1 MNILVIPHQ
10 PPNTQMLRQFAIL
23 RQMSQISIVIPTFN
37 EEGYIGRLLESIAR
51 QTVQPK
57 EVIVVD
63 SYSTDKTYNDIK
75 KYAAVLPLT
84 CMSLPLECVSSGRG
98 ISNGL
103 GIGVARNIGALAAT
117 GDVLLFLDSDVEL
130 QPTFIQDAGSE
141 FDERKLD
148 LASAHFYIDPNL
160 PKVDR
165 IGAKAI
171 SLYHASFQYSR
182 NPMGSGFC
190 IFAKK
195 EWHKRIKGFN
205 DHYRHGEDHDYVKR
219 GVDNGA
225 SFRLLKSV
233 RFKLSNRRYVHD
245 GRFAVLSLY
254 TKAELNRLFF
264 NYKYAPRE
272 QALYTFGGFTRP
284 NKNKR
289 KSAQA
294 S

>member
-1 MNILVIPHQ
+1 VNLLVIPHAMQ
-10 PPNTQMLRQFAIL
+10 KAQIWPWFGIL
-23 RQMSQISIVIPTFN
+23 KQMSHISIVIPTFN
-37 EEGYIGRLLESIAR
+37 EEGYIGRLLESIAN
-51 QTVQPK
+51 QTVQPQ
-57 EVIVVD
+57 EVIIVD
-63 SYSTDKTYNDIK
+63 SYSKDKTYHDIE
-75 KYAAVLPLT
+75 KYITTLPLT
-84 CMSLPLECVSSGRG
+84 CISVGRG
-98 ISNGL
+98 IGL
-103 GIGVARNIGALAAT
+103 ARNIGAQAAT
-117 GDVLLFLDSDVEL
+117 GDVILFLDSDVEL
-130 QPTFIQDAGSE
+130 QSTFLEDAGSE
-141 FDERKLD
+141 FEERCLD
-148 LASAHFYIDPNL
+148 LASAHFYVDPDS

-171 SLYHASFQYSR
+171 SWYHASFQYSR

-190 IFAKK
+190 IFIKK

-205 DHYRHGEDHDYVKR
+205 EQFRHSEDHDYVKR
-219 GVDNGA
+219 AVESGA

-245 GRFAVLSLY
+245 GRFTILSLY

-272 QALYTFGGFTRP
+272 QALYNFGVFTKP

>member
-1 MNILVIPHQ
+1 
-10 PPNTQMLRQFAIL
+10 
-23 RQMSQISIVIPTFN
+23 MSQISIVIPTYN

-57 EVIVVD
+57 EVIIVD
-63 SYSTDKTYNDIK
+63 SFSKDRTYSDIK
-75 KYAAVLPLT
+75 KYISTLPLT
-84 CMSLPLECVSSGRG
+84 CISVGRG
-98 ISNGL
+98 IGL
-103 GIGVARNIGALAAT
+103 ARNIGGMAAT

-130 QPTFIQDAGSE
+130 QPTFLEDAGTE
-141 FDERKLD
+141 FEQRELD
-148 LASAHFYIDPNL
+148 LASAHFYVDPDAS
-160 PKVDR
+160 KVDR

-171 SLYHASFQYSR
+171 SLYHASFQYSK

-195 EWHKRIKGFN
+195 EWHRRIKGFN
-205 DHYRHGEDHDYVKR
+205 EELRHSEHHDYVKR
-219 GVDNGA
+219 AVEHGA
-225 SFRLLKSV
+225 VFRLLKSV

-245 GRFAVLSLY
+245 GRFTILSLY
-254 TKAELNRLFF
+254 TKAEINRLFF

-272 QALYTFGGFTRP
+272 QALYNFGVFTKP
-284 NKNKR
+284 QKNKR